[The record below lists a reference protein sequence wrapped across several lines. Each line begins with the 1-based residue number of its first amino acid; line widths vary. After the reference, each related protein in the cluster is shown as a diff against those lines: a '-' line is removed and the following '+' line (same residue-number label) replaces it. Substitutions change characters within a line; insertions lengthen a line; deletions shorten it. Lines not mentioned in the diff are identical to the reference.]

1 MPKTIFNTTEKSN
14 FILNMKEENVD
25 RLSLFVLAGVC
36 IIMTLSQIPAEFSY
50 SLTDVPFLALGISGV
65 PVVVTGIIL
74 MLRKHMVKNNI
85 AGLAIMLFLF
95 VWSMVSYYNSYNL
108 KTSLW
113 GQDGRYD
120 GLVTMIIYIFLFISA
135 SMISDGKIE
144 RLFDIMTGAGLFQ
157 CLWAVYQLFP
167 FGTSYYRNLE
177 AIAEKNVYLTSGL
190 AGNPFFFAMLMSVLL
205 SVSVFGAVFGSDRR
219 HRIYYGTASV
229 IFTLA
234 ALQTHTISAVI
245 TIIVIY
251 AVSLVT
257 AAVKHK
263 FNKIS
268 LIMFILGIA
277 AIIVELA
284 SGYRFYD
291 GGIAWQDSF
300 YRLGVT
306 GYYSFTHSDFDV
318 NSLKEVYSYFWNEA
332 LEAIK
337 DFPLAGTGIDC
348 FSYTQYK
355 TSNILQ
361 YEFNSIDRPYNDY
374 LFLAATR
381 GIPYLIGYAALLVY
395 TLVNS
400 IRNALKNNEWYYKAM
415 PFAVVIFMIVS
426 IFNNSS
432 VGVMPFIWI
441 ILGLSA
447 KNRKNNGQT

>member
-1 MPKTIFNTTEKSN
+1 
-14 FILNMKEENVD
+14 
-25 RLSLFVLAGVC
+25 
-36 IIMTLSQIPAEFSY
+36 
-50 SLTDVPFLALGISGV
+50 
-65 PVVVTGIIL
+65 
-74 MLRKHMVKNNI
+74 
-85 AGLAIMLFLF
+85 
-95 VWSMVSYYNSYNL
+95 
-108 KTSLW
+108 
-113 GQDGRYD
+113 
-120 GLVTMIIYIFLFISA
+120 MII
-135 SMISDGKIE
+135 
-144 RLFDIMTGAGLFQ
+144 
-157 CLWAVYQLFP
+157 
-167 FGTSYYRNLE
+167 
-177 AIAEKNVYLTSGL
+177 
-190 AGNPFFFAMLMSVLL
+190 
-205 SVSVFGAVFGSDRR
+205 
-219 HRIYYGTASV
+219 
-229 IFTLA
+229 
-234 ALQTHTISAVI
+234 
-245 TIIVIY
+245 
-251 AVSLVT
+251 
-257 AAVKHK
+257 
-263 FNKIS
+263 
-268 LIMFILGIA
+268 FILGIA

-284 SGYRFYD
+284 AGYRFYD

-361 YEFNSIDRPYNDY
+361 YELNSIDRPYNDY

-381 GIPYLIGYAALLVY
+381 GIPYLAGYVALLVY

-400 IRNALKNNEWYYKAM
+400 IRNAIKNNEWYYKAM